1 MAHTPLQ
8 KAAARHQEV
17 NHHVVST
24 GTSVMVL
31 IALAVLMGITIG
43 ASYIDMGSVVRN
55 NIFAMLIACTK
66 AFLVMWFFMGL
77 KWSTGLTR
85 LWAVAGF
92 AVFILMFIILFDYGM
107 RSNEEVAGWDT
118 QMETAMP
125 RTVNPTK
132 VHENQP
138 DKFNAGFLPRNP

>member
-1 MAHTPLQ
+1 MAQTPLQ
-8 KAAARHQEV
+8 KAAGRHQEA

-24 GTSVMVL
+24 GTSIMVL
-31 IALAVLMGITIG
+31 IALACLMALTIG
-43 ASYIDMGSVVRN
+43 ASYVNLGSVVVN
-55 NIFAMLIACTK
+55 NIVAMVIACIK

-92 AVFILMFIILFDYGM
+92 VVFILMFIILFDYGM
-107 RSNEEVAGWDT
+107 RSNEEVAGWDK

-138 DKFNAGFLPRNP
+138 DRFDAGFRPRN